1 MGCGSEGGVHSIEE
15 EEEFVSNMNYY
26 VDTHTV

>member
-1 MGCGSEGGVHSIEE
+1 MGCRNEGRVLSVEE

-26 VDTHTV
+26 VDTHTA